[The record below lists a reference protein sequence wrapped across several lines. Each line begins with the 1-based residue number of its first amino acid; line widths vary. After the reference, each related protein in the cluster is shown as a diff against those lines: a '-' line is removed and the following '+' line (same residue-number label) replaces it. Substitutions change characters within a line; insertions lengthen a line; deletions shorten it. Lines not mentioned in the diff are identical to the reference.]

1 MKVVTEILQ
10 DLEILKRLLKHNANL
25 KIKINYYLT
34 FVGVMSLTRG
44 AVRRSVNVNFRSM
57 WPCYPG
63 RFNVVRLCGM
73 SIDKKKQHSIG

>member
-1 MKVVTEILQ
+1 M
-10 DLEILKRLLKHNANL
+10 
-25 KIKINYYLT
+25 

-73 SIDKKKQHSIG
+73 SIDKKKNTQSVKSGDDLSILKYVSVIECLG